1 MSWSNGRM
9 TLRLYDL
16 AGADPNRRFSPYC
29 WRIRLA
35 LAHKRLPVE
44 TIPWRFTEK
53 AEIAPS
59 GSKTVPVLVDGDR
72 WIANSWTIANYLED
86 TYPDSPSLFGGAAAR
101 RLTRHYSSLADALV
115 TAIFPFIALDILERV
130 ADKDRDY
137 FRASREQRVGKTLE
151 AFVADRDAR
160 LAGFRA
166 SLAPLRTTLKTQ
178 PFFGGDEPL
187 YADYALFGQFQW
199 ARCISPFALLEEGD
213 PVKLWRDRL
222 LDCFD
227 GLARKAVA
235 YDV

>member
-1 MSWSNGRM
+1 M

-72 WIANSWTIANYLED
+72 WVADSWTIANYLED

-115 TAIFPFIALDILERV
+115 SAIFPFVALDILERV

-151 AFVADRDAR
+151 AFVANRDAG

-166 SLAPLRTTLKTQ
+166 SLTPLRATLKTQ

-199 ARCISPFALLEEGD
+199 ARCISPFALLEETD